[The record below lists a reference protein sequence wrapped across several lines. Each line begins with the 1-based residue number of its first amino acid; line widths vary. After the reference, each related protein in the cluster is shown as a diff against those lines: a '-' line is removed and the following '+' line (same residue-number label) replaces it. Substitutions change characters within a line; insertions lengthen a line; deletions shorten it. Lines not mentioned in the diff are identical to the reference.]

1 MNPGMHTLDAG
12 IPIDDSANDG
22 GQSGREPTR
31 VKQPSETVLADAI
44 NFMAAI
50 ARTLGTSIILQGLD
64 FEADLAHFSPFFSKP
79 TTSLNFY
86 STLLTYR
93 DERSLFDDRLI
104 FSSWTNLEINLI
116 NFIHGRGFLSSKL
129 ILEKK
134 RGVPSLSRGRYRYTY
149 SRNSVILNEEGS
161 YTSYRQTQGK
171 DLSFLPSRRRR
182 RRKGWGIAGFE
193 EVSGREKGDVFSG
206 QQQISYD

>member
-1 MNPGMHTLDAG
+1 MDPGMHTLDAG
-12 IPIDDSANDG
+12 FPIDDSANDG

-50 ARTLGTSIILQGLD
+50 ARTLVPLLDISIILQGLD
-64 FEADLAHFSPFFSKP
+64 FEADFAHFSPFFSKP

-104 FSSWTNLEINLI
+104 FSS
-116 NFIHGRGFLSSKL
+116 
-129 ILEKK
+129 
-134 RGVPSLSRGRYRYTY
+134 
-149 SRNSVILNEEGS
+149 
-161 YTSYRQTQGK
+161 
-171 DLSFLPSRRRR
+171 
-182 RRKGWGIAGFE
+182 
-193 EVSGREKGDVFSG
+193 
-206 QQQISYD
+206 

>member
-1 MNPGMHTLDAG
+1 MDPGMHTLDAG

-104 FSSWTNLEINLI
+104 FSS
-116 NFIHGRGFLSSKL
+116 
-129 ILEKK
+129 
-134 RGVPSLSRGRYRYTY
+134 
-149 SRNSVILNEEGS
+149 
-161 YTSYRQTQGK
+161 
-171 DLSFLPSRRRR
+171 
-182 RRKGWGIAGFE
+182 
-193 EVSGREKGDVFSG
+193 
-206 QQQISYD
+206 

>member
-1 MNPGMHTLDAG
+1 MDPGMHTLDAG

-64 FEADLAHFSPFFSKP
+64 FEADFAHFSPFFSKP

-171 DLSFLPSRRRR
+171 DLSFLPSKRR